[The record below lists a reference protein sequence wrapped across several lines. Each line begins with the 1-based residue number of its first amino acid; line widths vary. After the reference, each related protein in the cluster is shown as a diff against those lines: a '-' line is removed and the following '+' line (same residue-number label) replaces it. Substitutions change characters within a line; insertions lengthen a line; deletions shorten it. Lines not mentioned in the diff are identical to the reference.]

1 MKKRGKG
8 VREMY
13 KTQCSGQQR
22 IEGFRIPFGGKLCEK
37 NRWVR
42 LAQIMPWE
50 LIERRYAE
58 SFSEEKSDIRF
69 QRELHLVQYISRN
82 RKSCGIEARS
92 HTSVRIRMR
101 SIF

>member
-58 SFSEEKSDIRF
+58 SFSEEKSRYPISARIAFGAIYIKEQEKLRDRST
-69 QRELHLVQYISRN
+69 LTYISEN
-82 RKSCGIEARS
+82 P
-92 HTSVRIRMR
+92 
-101 SIF
+101 